1 MRRSERLVY
10 ITKYLLE
17 HPGETIS
24 LKTFVTAL
32 GAAKSS
38 ISEDVALIK
47 GAMDQMGLGRVETE
61 LGAAGGVQYLPGR
74 EGERALAL
82 AWELSTRLSDFQRVL
97 PGGFLYLTD
106 VVFSPRVAARV
117 GEVFAARFHPC
128 RPDYVV
134 TVETKGI
141 PIALATA
148 YSLGV
153 PLVAARR
160 ESRVTEGSAV
170 SITYVSGSSRRLQ
183 TMSLARRAL
192 PTGARVV
199 IIDDFMKA
207 GGTLRGLQELLTEFK
222 AEIVGTGVLMVTAD
236 PPEKL
241 VQDYLALLVLEE
253 VDEVGQ
259 EVRVR
264 PSSWLRQ
271 EGGEEP

>member
-97 PGGFLYLTD
+97 PGLPLSD
-106 VVFSPRVAARV
+106 RCRLFSPGGSPG
-117 GEVFAARFHPC
+117 GEGLCRPFHPC

-148 YSLGV
+148 YSWGS
-153 PLVAARR
+153 PGGGPAGEPGYR
-160 ESRVTEGSAV
+160 GSAV

-183 TMSLARRAL
+183 IMSLAEPALRA
-192 PTGARVV
+192 GV

-207 GGTLRGLQELLTEFK
+207 GYPTGLQELLTEFK